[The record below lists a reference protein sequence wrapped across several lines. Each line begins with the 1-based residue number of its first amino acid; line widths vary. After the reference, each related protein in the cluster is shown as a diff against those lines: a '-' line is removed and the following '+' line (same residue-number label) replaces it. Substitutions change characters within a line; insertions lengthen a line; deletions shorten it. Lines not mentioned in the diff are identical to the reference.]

1 MNGKQKA
8 AALLLGL
15 LLLVGCGAAETGST
29 ESAGQAPASLE
40 QQAEQQV
47 WQPDGTMTP
56 VSGSSVCSTRGDTAW
71 LKGDVQ
77 VDGGFLWQAVD
88 LKTGEREIFC
98 AKKGCTHTDRS
109 CDGWLELG
117 NDDYLCP
124 LPDGTLA
131 LLYGRGL
138 PGEEEPLTL
147 ELRDEAG
154 RVLRSASVEPET
166 LEGVIYSDGVG
177 LYLVHREYSQTE
189 NGVITHVLVRISL
202 ESENFGQKQEI
213 AHWENDSERFFPG
226 ICTKNGI
233 LAAKTTFE
241 QGADGVR
248 IPMGGVL
255 YELAWDGGQRILA
268 QAGERQALWL
278 PHSGQ
283 AAAFRYDHDTGML
296 EQVDLETGEYTLFA
310 QLQPGLLL
318 TEGAVFTDGW
328 LFCNVS
334 DGAQN
339 DFTFA
344 VQQGG
349 QPQRSP
355 LQIVLNG
362 RQQSPVV
369 RQALEGGRL
378 LVQMDQNEFS
388 EQYLDDDGKLTEG
401 VTSEFLWGIFTPEQ
415 YLNGDTSYIMVESE
429 RGM

>member
-1 MNGKQKA
+1 M
-8 AALLLGL
+8 
-15 LLLVGCGAAETGST
+15 
-29 ESAGQAPASLE
+29 
-40 QQAEQQV
+40 
-47 WQPDGTMTP
+47 
-56 VSGSSVCSTRGDTAW
+56 
-71 LKGDVQ
+71 
-77 VDGGFLWQAVD
+77 
-88 LKTGEREIFC
+88 
-98 AKKGCTHTDRS
+98 
-109 CDGWLELG
+109 
-117 NDDYLCP
+117 
-124 LPDGTLA
+124 
-131 LLYGRGL
+131 
-138 PGEEEPLTL
+138 
-147 ELRDEAG
+147 
-154 RVLRSASVEPET
+154 
-166 LEGVIYSDGVG
+166 
-177 LYLVHREYSQTE
+177 
-189 NGVITHVLVRISL
+189 ITHVLVRISL
-202 ESENFGQKQEI
+202 ESESFGQKQEI
-213 AHWENDSERFFPG
+213 AHWENDSERFLPG
-226 ICTKNGI
+226 ICTENGV
-233 LAAKTTFE
+233 LAAKTAFE

-255 YELAWDGGQRILA
+255 YELAWDRSQRILA

-283 AAAFRYDHDTGML
+283 AAAFRYDYDTGML

-334 DGAQN
+334 GGAQ
-339 DFTFA
+339 DFTIA

-355 LQIVLNG
+355 LQVVLNG

-378 LVQMDQNEFS
+378 LVQMDQNEFL

-429 RGM
+429 REM

>member
-1 MNGKQKA
+1 M
-8 AALLLGL
+8 
-15 LLLVGCGAAETGST
+15 
-29 ESAGQAPASLE
+29 
-40 QQAEQQV
+40 
-47 WQPDGTMTP
+47 
-56 VSGSSVCSTRGDTAW
+56 
-71 LKGDVQ
+71 
-77 VDGGFLWQAVD
+77 
-88 LKTGEREIFC
+88 
-98 AKKGCTHTDRS
+98 
-109 CDGWLELG
+109 
-117 NDDYLCP
+117 
-124 LPDGTLA
+124 
-131 LLYGRGL
+131 
-138 PGEEEPLTL
+138 
-147 ELRDEAG
+147 
-154 RVLRSASVEPET
+154 
-166 LEGVIYSDGVG
+166 
-177 LYLVHREYSQTE
+177 
-189 NGVITHVLVRISL
+189 ITHVLVRISL

-283 AAAFRYDHDTGML
+283 AAAFRYDYDTGML

-349 QPQRSP
+349 QPNAARCRLSSTAGSRARWC
-355 LQIVLNG
+355 G
-362 RQQSPVV
+362 RHWRAAGSWC
-369 RQALEGGRL
+369 
-378 LVQMDQNEFS
+378 
-388 EQYLDDDGKLTEG
+388 KWIK
-401 VTSEFLWGIFTPEQ
+401 TSFWSSTWMMTA
-415 YLNGDTSYIMVESE
+415 N
-429 RGM
+429 